1 MYRAQLS
8 QHRKAEICPPNG
20 NPFYNIPT
28 TAYMSTNQLHNLQ
41 SLREMSVSIME
52 KLVYRA
58 HNDSDKNI
66 GALYILSS
74 LTLVSLN
81 ARNSLPWLYASVNYI
96 N

>member
-1 MYRAQLS
+1 M
-8 QHRKAEICPPNG
+8 
-20 NPFYNIPT
+20 T
-28 TAYMSTNQLHNLQ
+28 TNQFHSLE
-41 SLREMSVSIME
+41 SLRNMSLAVME
-52 KLVYRA
+52 KMVFRA
-58 HNDSDKNI
+58 NNDSDKNI

>member
-1 MYRAQLS
+1 MGEKL
-8 QHRKAEICPPNG
+8 KTLWLDPDN
-20 NPFYNIPT
+20 T
-28 TAYMSTNQLHNLQ
+28 VKKKDLT
-41 SLREMSVSIME
+41 VME
-52 KLVYRA
+52 KMVYRA

-74 LTLVSLN
+74 LTLVSVN